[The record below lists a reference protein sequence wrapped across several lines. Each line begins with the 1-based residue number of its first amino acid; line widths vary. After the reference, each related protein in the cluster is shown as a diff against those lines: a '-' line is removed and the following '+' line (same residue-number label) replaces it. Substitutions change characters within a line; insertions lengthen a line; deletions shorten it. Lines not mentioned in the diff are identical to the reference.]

1 MTTASTARAT
11 AAGVTKPARRR
22 NTLGRQRA
30 RLGVALVIPA
40 GLMLAVFFFWPLL
53 RAIFIS
59 FFDYPLLGTPTFV
72 GVQNYVQAFTDSD
85 FGRAALFTLIYTVII
100 TPVLLIA
107 GFALALLV
115 RRGTRP
121 ARIFQTIYFLPVVIG
136 LASASYLG
144 LYMWQPDLGP
154 VPYLLQQIG
163 IGDSSHN
170 LFASLPS
177 AFTIVLITVSWK
189 VVGLQMLL
197 LLAGMQSVPSEII
210 EAARVD
216 GASGRKVF
224 RHITLPLL
232 RPTLALVL
240 VFSVAGSLLAFDQF
254 YIMTSGGPENSTI
267 TAVYQIFRVSFQQFQ
282 VGYGSALSLL
292 LMLVL
297 GAVSVGQL
305 LLLRNSDN
313 S

>member
-1 MTTASTARAT
+1 MTTMSSARTAPAT
-11 AAGVTKPARRR
+11 RRQPSRGR
-22 NTLGRQRA
+22 NTLSRQRA

-40 GLMLAVFFFWPLL
+40 AVMLGLFFFWPLL
-53 RAIFIS
+53 RAIYIS
-59 FFDYPLLGTPTFV
+59 FFNYPLLGVPTFV

-85 FGRAALFTLIYTVII
+85 FAHAALFTVVYTLII
-100 TPVLLIA
+100 TPILLIA
-107 GFALALLV
+107 GLALALLV
-115 RRGTRP
+115 KRGTRS
-121 ARIFQTIYFLPVVIG
+121 ARFFQTVYFLPVVIG

-154 VPYLLQQIG
+154 VPYLLQQVG
-163 IGDSSHN
+163 IGDASHN

-197 LLAGMQSVPSEII
+197 LLAGMQSVPTEVI

-216 GASGRKVF
+216 GASSWAVF
-224 RHITLPLL
+224 RHITVPLL

-254 YIMTSGGPENSTI
+254 YIMTSGGPENGTI